1 MILGWFLYFSN
12 ILEKYENHPSIIAVK
27 KFFHENNFFNFETLK
42 RDDVVNK
49 NNSLYISKTSR
60 NSDVPTKI
68 TKENAELFTDF
79 IHSALNEAIQSENF
93 PSCLKWAD
101 VVLIFKKGFKMS
113 SLQL

>member
-27 KFFHENNFFNFETLK
+27 NNFFNFETLK

-79 IHSALNEAIQSENF
+79 IHSALNEAIQSETF
-93 PSCLKWAD
+93 LL
-101 VVLIFKKGFKMS
+101 V
-113 SLQL
+113 